1 MKTAV
6 MYGAGNVGRGF
17 LGQLFSESGYEVVFI
32 DIAPALLAAL
42 NERRSYRLRLV
53 SNQGSE
59 DIVVRNVRA
68 VSGQDVEAIAAEI
81 ATADIMATAVGAN
94 ILSRIAPAIAAG
106 IARRAMLDE
115 ARPLNII
122 VCENLKDAPRILY
135 GYLEARLQQA
145 GLPADHRA
153 QALSYL
159 ATQVGLVDAVI
170 GRMVPL
176 VPPELQQQDPSLV
189 LAEPYKV
196 LPVNRAGFVGEI
208 PAIVGLEAH
217 DHFEA
222 YVDRK
227 LYLHNAGHAMLGYL
241 GHLKGLIYGYE
252 ALEDADIRPWL
263 LRALG
268 ESQRAL
274 VAAHGLDAAKLDAHV
289 QDLLHRFAN
298 RALGDTVF
306 RLARDPVRKL
316 GRSDRLVGAA
326 LLALAQGIRP
336 EALAMGIAAALSFD
350 DPQDSAALELQK
362 RIAER
367 GLDAVLSAVCGLDP
381 KDELAQMI
389 RARYT
394 DIQQGRLFA

>member
-1 MKTAV
+1 MKKAV

-32 DIAPALLAAL
+32 DIAPALVAAL

-53 SNQGSE
+53 SNEGSQ
-59 DIVVRNVRA
+59 DILVKNVRA
-68 VSGQDVEAIAAEI
+68 VSGQDVEAVAAEI
-81 ATADIMATAVGAN
+81 ASADIMATAVGAN
-94 ILSRIAPAIAAG
+94 VLPRIAPAIAAG
-106 IARRAMLDE
+106 IARRARLADP
-115 ARPLNII
+115 RPLNII

-135 GYLEARLQQA
+135 GYLQARLSTENHGQA
-145 GLPADHRA
+145 GA
-153 QALSYL
+153 YL

-196 LPVNRAGFVGEI
+196 LPVNRAGFIGEI

-241 GHLKGLIYGYE
+241 GHLKGLTYGYE

-263 LRALG
+263 WRALD

-274 VAAHGLDAAKLDAHV
+274 AAAHGLDAKQLDAHV

-306 RLARDPVRKL
+306 RLARDPLRKL
-316 GRSDRLVGAA
+316 GKSDRLVGAA

-336 EALAMGIAAALSFD
+336 EALAAGIAAALSFD
-350 DPQDSAALELQK
+350 DAQDPAALDLQK

-367 GLDAVLSAVCGLDP
+367 GLDAILSELCKLQP
-381 KDELAQMI
+381 QDELAQMVK
-389 RARYT
+389 ARYT
-394 DIQQGRLFA
+394 DIQQGHLFA